1 MSERRLDLAAVR
13 ADGWLDQ
20 IAAETPEFAQL
31 TQVIGRRFVAFSF
44 VVGARVVSVSYDPAA
59 PHASL
64 VEFAQGEQDPQ
75 SVPLSEFRER
85 LGALLL
91 AASNESVELS
101 ASPSHDELRAFIGAR
116 YLLLAPLFGI
126 HLKTLVMSADDE
138 PVLEVELGGSSEL
151 IALREFREALH
162 GAIRSEVAR
171 VRPSGSFSIDF
182 NKVPLAETANQRG
195 DYDETIALLGAWP
208 GPLSMFLR
216 SPQGQALGQT
226 ERGKLVR
233 ALGALGEAYLHTQ
246 QADWAEDVLRLGI
259 QFGQELDTS
268 ARLFGLLGR
277 TRVQLGRPGEAIGL
291 LRRALD
297 LGADPVELLPD
308 LAHCFTERRRYVAAA
323 ACLDEA
329 ERAGVTEETLEPLR
343 HRVAEALGPA
353 YGKYR
358 SWMQGSR

>member
-1 MSERRLDLAAVR
+1 LSPQRFDLADVR

-20 IAAETPEFAQL
+20 VAAETPEFAQL

-44 VVGARVVSVSYDPAA
+44 VVGARLVSVSYDPSA

-64 VEFAQGEQDPQ
+64 VEFAMSDQETQT
-75 SVPLSEFRER
+75 VPLSEFRER

-91 AASNESVELS
+91 AGSNEQVELS
-101 ASPSHDELRAFIGAR
+101 SNPSHDELRRFIGAR

-126 HLKTLVMSADDE
+126 HLKTLVVASNDE
-138 PVLEVELGGSSEL
+138 PVLEVELGGGQEQIVLHEL
-151 IALREFREALH
+151 REALH
-162 GAIRSEVAR
+162 SAIRAEVAR

-182 NKVPLAETANQRG
+182 NKVPMAESANQRG
-195 DYDETIALLGAWP
+195 NYDETIALLGAWP

-216 SPQGQALGQT
+216 SPQGAALGQT

-277 TRVQLGRPGEAIGL
+277 TRVELGRPGEAIGL

-308 LAHCFTERRRYVAAA
+308 LARCFAERKRYVAAA

-329 ERAGVTEETLEPLR
+329 ERAGVEPDTLAPLR
-343 HRVAEALGPA
+343 GQVAEALGPA
-353 YGKYR
+353 YGRYR
-358 SWMQGSR
+358 SWMEGSR